1 MQLGQHGGMN
11 PPLLPGG
18 ARRRLYVFLK
28 ITSICLLVGL
38 LHIPLAMT
46 HGVLV
51 ERRTYQADATAAIAS
66 TWGGE
71 QRLVGPILAVPYEYE
86 TKVLQPR
93 AVDGKVVQGLG
104 VQTVSATAYFLPEVL
119 AVNGT
124 AVPEIRRRGIYG
136 VVVYNASLRFTGRFR
151 PDFAAAGIEATQID
165 WPKARVF
172 FGISDV
178 RGIRSVGPITLGAG
192 EAPFEPSDGSAGAM
206 LPLVAKAT
214 VKPGE
219 APDFALSLEAQGSR
233 RLAFAPVGKATTV
246 ALESAWPDPSFDG
259 GALPVERRV
268 SGQGFT
274 ARWQSSHLSRGF
286 PQHWSDRQVNA
297 DDFAKRIE
305 PASFGVRFAQ
315 PVDGYSTTERAQKY
329 GTLFF
334 VLTFTVFFL
343 FEATAALRIHW
354 LQYAIVGAALCL
366 FFLGFL
372 ALSEFWPT
380 AVAYAVAA
388 AACTLMISLY
398 SHTFLRTG
406 RRTLLI
412 GGGLGVTYAYLYF
425 VLRSQDYALIA
436 GTAALFLAL
445 ALVMYCTRRIDWA
458 ELDLSESPRP

>member
-1 MQLGQHGGMN
+1 MN
-11 PPLLPGG
+11 PIPPLPSG

-28 ITSICLLVGL
+28 IASICVLIAL

-51 ERRTYQADATAAIAS
+51 ERRSYQADATAAIAN

-86 TKVLQPR
+86 AKVMR
-93 AVDGKVVQGLG
+93 SRTVAGKVVQNAE
-104 VQTVSATAYFLPEVL
+104 VEMASATAFFMPDVL
-119 AVNGT
+119 AVTGNV
-124 AVPEIRRRGIYG
+124 VPELRHRGIYS
-136 VVVYNASLRFTGRFR
+136 VVVYSASTRFTGRFR
-151 PDFAAAGIEATQID
+151 PDFAAAGIEASRID
-165 WPKARVF
+165 WQKARVF
-172 FGISDV
+172 FAVSDV
-178 RGIRSVGPITLGAG
+178 RGIRSIGPLKLAG
-192 EAPFEPSDGSAGAM
+192 GETSFEPSDGSAGAM
-206 LPLVAKAT
+206 LPLVAKIA
-214 VKPGE
+214 VNAGE
-219 APDFALSLEAQGSR
+219 APEFTLTVETQGSR

-246 ALESAWPDPSFDG
+246 ALESTWPDPSFDG

-268 SGQGFT
+268 SAEGFK
-274 ARWQSSHLSRGF
+274 ARWQSSHLSHGF
-286 PQHWSDRQVNA
+286 PQHWSDRQVNPE
-297 DDFAKRIE
+297 DLAKKVE
-305 PASFGVRFAQ
+305 QASFGVRFAQ

-334 VLTFTVFFL
+334 VLTFMVFFL
-343 FEATAALRIHW
+343 FEATASLRIHW

-398 SHTFLRTG
+398 AHSFLKTG

-412 GGGLGVTYAYLYF
+412 FGGLGVTYAYLYF

-445 ALVMYCTRRIDWA
+445 GLVMYFTRRIDWDA
-458 ELDLSESPRP
+458 LDVGDSPRT

>member
-1 MQLGQHGGMN
+1 MN
-11 PPLLPGG
+11 LEPPILPDP

-28 ITSICLLVGL
+28 IASICVLVGL

-51 ERRTYQADATAAIAS
+51 ERRTYQAEATAAIAS

-93 AVDGKVVQGLG
+93 AVDGKVVQSAG

-119 AVNGT
+119 AVNGK
-124 AVPEIRRRGIYG
+124 AVPELRRRGIYA
-136 VVVYNASLRFTGRFR
+136 VPVYNASLRFTGGFR
-151 PDFAAAGIEATQID
+151 PDFAAAGIEATRID
-165 WPKARVF
+165 WQKARVY
-172 FGISDV
+172 FGLTDV
-178 RGIRSVGPITLGAG
+178 RGIRSIGPITLGAG
-192 EAPFEPSDGSAGAM
+192 EAAFEPSDGSAGAM
-206 LPLVAKAT
+206 LPLVAK
-214 VKPGE
+214 VRLNPGE
-219 APDFALSLEAQGSR
+219 APDFAFSLEAQGSR
-233 RLAFAPVGKATTV
+233 RLAFAPIGKATTV
-246 ALESAWPDPSFDG
+246 GLESAWPDPSFDG
-259 GALPVERRV
+259 GALPIERRV
-268 SGQGFT
+268 AAEGFT

-286 PQHWSDRQVNA
+286 PQHWSDRQANA
-297 DDFAKRIE
+297 EELANKIE
-305 PASFGVRFAQ
+305 QASFGVRFAQ

-343 FEATAALRIHW
+343 FEATASVRIHW

-380 AVAYAVAA
+380 VVAYAVAA
-388 AACTLMISLY
+388 AACTLMITLY

-412 GGGLGVTYAYLYF
+412 FGGLGVTYAYLYF

-436 GTAALFLAL
+436 GTVALFLAL
-445 ALVMYCTRRIDWA
+445 GLVMYCTRRIDWA
-458 ELDLSESPRP
+458 ALDLSDVPRA